1 MKDPIRVE
9 KNQRLENLIQKA
21 LSLRGGQRSSDLLH
35 VFFEIVLQIL
45 EHKIELVLL
54 EQNLL
59 QLNHVWMLQVFQK

>member
-21 LSLRGGQRSSDLLH
+21 LSLLGGQGSSDLLH